1 MSNQEEGIEI
11 SNDEDLVELK
21 RVSRIKHH
29 ILEKYLPPWQVILG
43 SKFDTLAYWDCYAGP
58 GRYKFEDSIVDGSP
72 LIALRAANAYL
83 MQNTGK
89 KMEIRLVERSE
100 SQKNTLNHSLKS
112 ANISNPRLQLSVYNE
127 VAENFLPTLLAQS
140 KSKNPSFF
148 MIDPYAHPLTVP
160 IMNQILDRPFT
171 EALIN
176 FMWWR
181 INLDASHP
189 TEHVRV
195 DELFGTDAWR
205 LQPFMALSGND
216 REQGFLDYF
225 LNALNAK
232 FKLKFRIKMDP
243 TDKVAASRTKY
254 WLIHATNNVKGAL
267 LMKDVMFKLG
277 DLDGTF
283 EYGGRDEQQL
293 SLFTPEHLLKERL
306 TQKYIGQSLSFEAII
321 EETWDWPFSEK
332 TYRVALKEMRTSGEV
347 KVTSVTSKTGAGL
360 SGQDLVEFQSLQ
372 RKLF

>member
-1 MSNQEEGIEI
+1 MTNQGQDIELSN
-11 SNDEDLVELK
+11 EDLVELK

-29 ILEKYLPPWQVILG
+29 ILEKYLPPWQIILG
-43 SKFDTLAYWDCYAGP
+43 SKFDTLSYWDCYAGP
-58 GRYKFEDSIVDGSP
+58 GRYKFENSIVDGSP

-83 MQNTGK
+83 TANSAK
-89 KMEIRLVERSE
+89 KMEIKLVERSE
-100 SQKNTLNHSLKS
+100 AQRNTLELSLKS
-112 ANISNPRLQLSVYNE
+112 ANISNPRLQLSLFNE
-127 VAENFLPTLLAQS
+127 VAEDFLPTLLAQS
-140 KSKNPSFF
+140 NSKHPSFF

-160 IMNQILDRPFT
+160 IINQIVERPFT

-189 TEHVRV
+189 TEHTRV
-195 DELFGTDAWR
+195 DDLFGNDSWR
-205 LQPFMALSGND
+205 QQSFMQASGND

-225 LNALNAK
+225 LNAINAK

-243 TDKVAASRTKY
+243 TDKVASSRTKY

-293 SLFTPEHLLKERL
+293 PLFTPEHLLKERL
-306 TQKYIGQSLSFEAII
+306 TQKYIGQSVSFDGII

-332 TYRVALKEMRTSGEV
+332 TYRTALKDMRTAGEV
-347 KVTSVTSKTGAGL
+347 KVTPVTSKTSAGL
-360 SGQDLVEFQSLQ
+360 QGQDLVEFLQLQ